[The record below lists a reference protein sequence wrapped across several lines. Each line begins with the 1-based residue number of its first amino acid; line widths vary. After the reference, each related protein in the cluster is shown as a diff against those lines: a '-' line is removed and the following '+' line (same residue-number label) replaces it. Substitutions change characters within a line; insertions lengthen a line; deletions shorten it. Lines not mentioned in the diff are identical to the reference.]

1 MPVLRAEVLN
11 LSTAG
16 GRPLCGG
23 MEGGGGV
30 GGWLGMLSV
39 ATSTTKGSFL
49 EHFRGWGAE
58 EVFGFSTFSHLGT
71 TLPH

>member
-11 LSTAG
+11 PSTAG

-23 MEGGGGV
+23 
-30 GGWLGMLSV
+30 GMFSV

-49 EHFRGWGAE
+49 EHFRGWGAK
-58 EVFGFSTFSHLGT
+58 EVFGFSTFQYWGT